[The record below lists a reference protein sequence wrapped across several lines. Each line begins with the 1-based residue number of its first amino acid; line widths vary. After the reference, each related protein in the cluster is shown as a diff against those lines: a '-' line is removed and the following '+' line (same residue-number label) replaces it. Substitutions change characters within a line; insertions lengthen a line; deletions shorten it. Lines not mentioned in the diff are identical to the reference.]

1 MRLRSTTAARSGIR
15 CSTRFSGLDRLARE
29 RPEQPALEA
38 YARAKLRPVL
48 DRLGWDGS
56 GAGDDDDTLL
66 RSSLIWTLGDL
77 RDADTVAEARR
88 RFAAFLK
95 DPKSLPPALREFVSH
110 VVGVSARREDY
121 DALLALARKS
131 TETNERVRYYYAA
144 ASARDP
150 ALAQD
155 TLALTLTKELPS
167 TLVNG
172 LINEVAASG
181 WHRELAWDF
190 VQKNLAA
197 LTARQGPDFP
207 HEFVPNF
214 MTNFSD
220 EAHAEA
226 LRQFAP
232 AQETL
237 GGRVMTS
244 RALEVDRDLRRP
256 EGARVAGDR
265 RMDQGASGEAVRG
278 ALMSS

>member
-1 MRLRSTTAARSGIR
+1 MSACVITMPR
-15 CSTRFSGLDRLARE
+15 
-29 RPEQPALEA
+29 Q
-38 YARAKLRPVL
+38 ARAM
-48 DRLGWDGS
+48 
-56 GAGDDDDTLL
+56 
-66 RSSLIWTLGDL
+66 
-77 RDADTVAEARR
+77 
-88 RFAAFLK
+88 
-95 DPKSLPPALREFVSH
+95 
-110 VVGVSARREDY
+110 
-121 DALLALARKS
+121 
-131 TETNERVRYYYAA
+131 
-144 ASARDP
+144 P

-220 EAHAEA
+220 EAHADA

-244 RALEVDRDLRRP
+244 RALEAIAISADLK
-256 EGARVAGDR
+256 AR
-265 RMDQGASGEAVRG
+265 
-278 ALMSS
+278 ALPAIDAWIKAHPAKP

>member
-1 MRLRSTTAARSGIR
+1 M
-15 CSTRFSGLDRLARE
+15 
-29 RPEQPALEA
+29 
-38 YARAKLRPVL
+38 L

-66 RSSLIWTLGDL
+66 RASLIWTLGDL

-88 RFAAFLK
+88 RFAAFLN
-95 DPKSLPPALREFVSH
+95 DPKSLSPALREAVTH

-144 ASARDP
+144 ASARDG

-220 EAHAEA
+220 EAHADA
-226 LRQFAP
+226 LRQF
-232 AQETL
+232 
-237 GGRVMTS
+237 
-244 RALEVDRDLRRP
+244 RAGAGNARRPGDDVARAGSDRDLRRP
-256 EGARVAGDR
+256 EGARAAGDR
-265 RMDQGASGEAVRG
+265 RLDQGASGEAVRG
-278 ALMSS
+278 ALMSLLKFERFLNPTRAVMLKGGLNFMVSQSSPLSLS